1 MPRKSSAALSVVT
14 PLVEAGRVRP
24 RRELPENV
32 ASAFR
37 EIVAT
42 VPAEHF
48 KTSDMPLIEQYAF
61 AIVLGRE
68 SFKHLSEEGQVVAGR
83 TSPWVTC
90 FEKSQ
95 RVVTALCM
103 RLRLAPQA
111 RIRPETVGRR
121 QGGGMTADAYLS
133 MMETDE

>member
-1 MPRKSSAALSVVT
+1 MPRKTSAALSVVT
-14 PLVEAGRVRP
+14 PLIEAGRVRP

-32 ASAFR
+32 TSVFR

-48 KTSDMPLIEQYAF
+48 KTCDVPLIEQYAF

-68 SFKHLSEEGQVVAGR
+68 AYKFLSEEGQVVGGR
-83 TSPWVTC
+83 ASPWVTC

-95 RVVTALCM
+95 RAVT
-103 RLRLAPQA
+103 
-111 RIRPETVGRR
+111 
-121 QGGGMTADAYLS
+121 
-133 MMETDE
+133 